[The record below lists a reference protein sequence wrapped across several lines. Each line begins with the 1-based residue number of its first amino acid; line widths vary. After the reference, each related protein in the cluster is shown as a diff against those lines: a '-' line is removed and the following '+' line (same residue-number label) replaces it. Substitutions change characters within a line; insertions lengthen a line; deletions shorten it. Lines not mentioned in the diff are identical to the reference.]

1 MAFGRAVTI
10 TGLKPLL
17 GKLAGLRSTQ
27 ARAVRRRALME
38 ASKPIL
44 QTAKSLAPVETG
56 LLRRS
61 LGRRVRSYRSGST
74 IVVIIGP
81 RSGFKQE
88 VKRKKG
94 FVLAN
99 PTKYAHLTEFGT
111 YRTPGTH
118 WLERSEEQ
126 TREQVVSKL
135 KEAVAAGI
143 EKEFSKG

>member
-1 MAFGRAVTI
+1 MAFGRAVVI

-17 GKLAGLRSTQ
+17 SKLAGLRSTE
-27 ARAVRRRALME
+27 AKAVRRRALME
-38 ASKPIL
+38 ASKPVL
-44 QTAKSLAPVETG
+44 QAAKSLVNLETG

-61 LGRRVRSYRSGST
+61 LGRRVRTYRSGST

-88 VKRKKG
+88 VKRKRG

-111 YRTPGTH
+111 YRFPGTH
-118 WLERSEEQ
+118 WLERAEES
-126 TREQVVSKL
+126 TREQVLSKL
-135 KEAVAAGI
+135 KESISAAV
-143 EKEFSKG
+143 EREFSR